1 MRKIKFRG
9 KSIEKDTWVFGS
21 LVCCKD
27 FTYIQYTQHSGYGDV
42 VQVCSSCVDPET
54 VGQFTGLFD
63 KKSVEIYESDV
74 VFTGDCSYIVRWSTY
89 GAWLPFALDDGL
101 TETLPVNPFRC
112 EIIGNIYDKR

>member
-1 MRKIKFRG
+1 MREHKYRAWDDVLKIMLYGEDVEEDPNYHAGLSYG
-9 KSIEKDTWVFGS
+9 KLFIAYQNKTSDWQELEVM
-21 LVCCKD
+21 
-27 FTYIQYTQHSGYGDV
+27 QYT
-42 VQVCSSCVDPET
+42 
-54 VGQFTGLFD
+54 GLKD

-89 GAWLPFALDDGL
+89 GAWSPFALDDGL